1 METIYLNPDNLTH
14 WQQKAKPSIM
24 ALGFFDGIHIG
35 HREVIQTALRKA
47 KEENLLLTVMSFFP
61 HPKTVLS
68 NGKTKVDYLM
78 PLPDKEKLFSELGV
92 DIFYIVEFDREF
104 ASLSPEKFAAKYLL
118 DLGVVHAVAGFDYT
132 YGFRGEGH
140 MERLKR
146 DSGEILKV
154 TKVNKVEWRG
164 EKISST
170 SIREKLSKGNV
181 EDLPAFLGRSYEV
194 GCEWDGGALQI
205 QPYYT
210 MPAPG
215 RYAVTLTGGC
225 YSQDTDVV
233 VTSEKKLMPL
243 LRISELVK
251 NSEKAV
257 SVTWHRRISEVG
269 KEPAAEQKW
278 LHSSK
283 LSFAWSES

>member
-1 METIYLNPDNLTH
+1 METIYLNPDNLTR

-35 HREVIQTALRKA
+35 HREVIQTAFRKA

-68 NGKTKVDYLM
+68 NGRTKVEYLM
-78 PLPDKEKLFSELGV
+78 PLPAKEKLFSELGV

-132 YGFRGEGH
+132 YGFRGEGN
-140 MERLKR
+140 MDRLKR
-146 DSGEILKV
+146 DSGGILEV
-154 TKVNKVEWRG
+154 TKVNKVECHG

-170 SIREKLSKGNV
+170 SIREKLSKGSV
-181 EDLPAFLGRSYEV
+181 EDLPEFLGRSYEV
-194 GCEWDGGALQI
+194 GCEWDGSALKVK
-205 QPYYT
+205 PFYT
-210 MPAPG
+210 LPG
-215 RYAVTLTGGC
+215 KGKYAVTLTCGC
-225 YSQDTDVV
+225 HSQEIEVF
-233 VTSEKKLMPL
+233 VTGENEMIPL
-243 LRISELVK
+243 LNVLELFL
-251 NSEKAV
+251 NSDTEV
-257 SVTWHRRISEVG
+257 SLTWHQRLTEDKRDSICDRD
-269 KEPAAEQKW
+269 W

-283 LSFAWSES
+283 FNFVWNG